1 MSGGLAA
8 GRRVAPFSALL
19 LACCAQAPA
28 PPETPSPATQQ
39 PSTAPAAQAQAARPR
54 PSPPP
59 ELPLD
64 QRERERAQALMQ
76 ESRYAEAAQ
85 HWEVLHMLH
94 PEQPVYADKLAEAR
108 SRAAQAAAQ
117 NAQEAQQARRQ
128 GQTERAVALYLKALS
143 ADPGNAEAAQG
154 LREIQ
159 KESDRKAYAGAP
171 RGSGEAPQR
180 GASRSAPSAVERRDL
195 DSGIMLLHQGDP
207 AAAVQALESYV
218 RRYPRDDLG
227 RRTLQDA
234 YAEQARRLAQDGKKE
249 QALAELEKALELRDK
264 SGPELT
270 RSVQSLRKEIAE
282 DYYQQ
287 GLRAQSTNLS
297 QAISLFEKCL
307 KYDPEHVQAA
317 RRLERARRMEENLRS
332 IPDAGT
338 TP

>member
-8 GRRVAPFSALL
+8 CRRIGPFSALL
-19 LACCAQAPA
+19 LACCAQAPV
-28 PPETPSPATQQ
+28 PPNAPATHEA
-39 PSTAPAAQAQAARPR
+39 PSAPVSTIQAPHPR

-117 NAQEAQQARRQ
+117 NVQEAQQARRQ
-128 GQTERAVALYLKALS
+128 GQTEHAVALYLRALN

-159 KESDRKAYAGAP
+159 KESDRRAYAGAA

-180 GASRSAPSAVERRDL
+180 SGSRSAPSAAERRDL

-207 AAAVQALESYV
+207 AAAVQALESYL

-249 QALAELEKALELRDK
+249 QALAELDKALELREK
-264 SGPELT
+264 SSPELT

-287 GLRAQSTNLS
+287 GLRAQSTDLS
-297 QAISLFEKCL
+297 QAIGLFEKCL
-307 KYDPEHVQAA
+307 KYDPQHVQAA

-332 IPDAGT
+332 IPEAGT

>member
-1 MSGGLAA
+1 MSRGLAA

-28 PPETPSPATQQ
+28 PPETPSQAPQQ
-39 PSTAPAAQAQAARPR
+39 ASSTAATPAQVARPR

-76 ESRYAEAAQ
+76 ENRYAEAAQ
-85 HWEVLHMLH
+85 HWEVLHLLH
-94 PEQPVYADKLAEAR
+94 PEQPAYADKLAEAH
-108 SRAAQAAAQ
+108 SRAGQAAAQ
-117 NAQEAQQARRQ
+117 SVQEAQQARRQ
-128 GQTERAVALYLKALS
+128 GQTERALALYLRALS
-143 ADPGNAEAAQG
+143 ADPGNVEAAQG

-159 KESDRKAYAGAP
+159 RDNDRRAYAGPP
-171 RGSGEAPQR
+171 RGNNEAPQR
-180 GASRSAPSAVERRDL
+180 GAARSAPSAAERRDL

-218 RRYPRDDLG
+218 RRYPRDDVG
-227 RRTLQDA
+227 RRTLQEA

-249 QALAELEKALELRDK
+249 QALADLEKALEVRDK
-264 SGPELT
+264 SSPELT
-270 RSVQSLRKEIAE
+270 RSVQSMRKDIAE

-287 GLRAQSTNLS
+287 GLRAQSTDLS

-317 RRLERARRMEENLRS
+317 RRLERARRMEQNLRS
-332 IPDAGT
+332 LPEPGGT
-338 TP
+338 P

>member
-8 GRRVAPFSALL
+8 GRRLAPFSALL
-19 LACCAQAPA
+19 LVCCAQAPA
-28 PPETPSPATQQ
+28 PSN
-39 PSTAPAAQAQAARPR
+39 APASAPSEAPGAPVSSAQAARPR

-59 ELPLD
+59 DLPLD

-94 PEQPVYADKLAEAR
+94 PEQPAYREKLAEAR
-108 SRAAQAAAQ
+108 THASQAASQ
-117 NAQEAQQARRQ
+117 HVQEAQQARRL

-143 ADPGNAEAAQG
+143 ADPGNSEAAQG

-159 KESDRKAYAGAP
+159 KESDRRAYAGAP
-171 RGSGEAPQR
+171 RGNSEASPR
-180 GASRSAPSAVERRDL
+180 GASRSAPSAAERRDL

-227 RRTLQDA
+227 RRTLQEA

-249 QALAELEKALELRDK
+249 QALAELEKALESRDK
-264 SGPELT
+264 SSAELT

-287 GLRAQSTNLS
+287 GLRAQATNLG

-317 RRLERARRMEENLRS
+317 RRLERARRMEETLRS
-332 IPDAGT
+332 IPEAGT

>member
-1 MSGGLAA
+1 MSGRLVAS
-8 GRRVAPFSALL
+8 RRLAPFSALL

-28 PPETPSPATQQ
+28 PPETASPAPQQ
-39 PSTAPAAQAQAARPR
+39 APPAPAAQTQAARPR

-64 QRERERAQALMQ
+64 QRERDRAQALMQ

-94 PEQPVYADKLAEAR
+94 PEQPVYAEKLAEAR
-108 SRAAQAAAQ
+108 SRASQAATQ
-117 NAQEAQQARRQ
+117 HVQEAQQARRQ
-128 GQTERAVALYLKALS
+128 GQTERAIALYLRALS
-143 ADPGNAEAAQG
+143 ADPGNADAALG

-159 KESDRKAYAGAP
+159 KESDRRAYAGAP
-171 RGSGEAPQR
+171 RGNSEAPQR
-180 GASRSAPSAVERRDL
+180 GASRSSPSAAERRDL
-195 DSGIMLLHQGDP
+195 DSGIMLLHQGDS
-207 AAAVQALESYV
+207 AAAVQVLESYL

-227 RRTLQDA
+227 RKTLQDA
-234 YAEQARRLAQDGKKE
+234 YAEQARRLSQDGKKE
-249 QALAELEKALELRDK
+249 QALADLERALELRDK
-264 SGPELT
+264 SSPELS

-332 IPDAGT
+332 IPEADT